1 MPETTITMKQFTGL
15 EQAWGEA
22 SGQMGTAWDAA
33 NMDTRHGRLASSPGW
48 SSAYPPLPVQAAVI
62 TLARFYRR
70 NEPDLPEVLIAATA
84 DTLFAYT
91 DTWTTL
97 GTGYKSGNWDWVCY
111 EDTVTVT
118 PGDDGESEQQMVD
131 IMLLTNPLDGMI
143 AIYGHNL
150 SVRPLETPDKFGFL
164 ARYKERIFGSG
175 SLANPDSIYYSQP
188 FNPTAWNT
196 VEQEGVLLPELSGGR
211 IDAPTWDGDRF
222 IALAPY
228 GTSLLAFKR
237 ETVFRL
243 YGADPGE
250 FYLRDQYGADGPIA
264 EDTVAVDADA
274 VYLVSGAGLSLY
286 DGAAVRPLRRDS
298 LQYFWAKID
307 PERLSLSQ
315 GALCGHRYYLSLPV
329 AGGGWKLMELD
340 LTRGSFMA
348 YEGPQPTALL
358 ALGGRLLY
366 ADAQHPG
373 QLYMLNL
380 ENFAASEAF
389 ESRWITPWND
399 GGAPHLS
406 KSHFR
411 LSGTVSLQST
421 GEHAQLRVTLETD
434 RGSKTR
440 VIDWPSG
447 ETMQPLTVRLP
458 CYGRR
463 FRLKILGPAGH
474 RFILHGPL
482 ELTYYTHGEGGLI

>member
-1 MPETTITMKQFTGL
+1 MPENTLTIKQFTGL
-15 EQAWGEA
+15 EQALGEA

-48 SSAYPPLPVQAAVI
+48 SSAYPPLPVQNPIV

-70 NEPDLPEVLIAATA
+70 NNPELPEVLIAATD

-91 DTWTTL
+91 DVWITL
-97 GTGYKSGNWDWVCY
+97 GTGYKSGRWDWVCY
-111 EDTVTVT
+111 EDTITA
-118 PGDDGESEQQMVD
+118 PEESGSQGEPQMVD
-131 IMLLTNPLDGMI
+131 ILLLTNPLDGMI
-143 AIYGHNL
+143 AVYGHDL
-150 SVRPLETPDKFGFL
+150 SVRALETPDKFGFL

-188 FNPTAWNT
+188 FNPTAWGT
-196 VEQEGVLLPELSGGR
+196 VEREGVLLPELSGGR

-264 EDTVAVDADA
+264 EDTVAVEADA
-274 VYLVSGAGLSLY
+274 VYLLSGAGLSLY

-298 LQYFWAKID
+298 LHQLWQQANLN
-307 PERLSLSQ
+307 RLSQSR
-315 GALCGHRYYLSLPV
+315 GALCGHRYYLSIPI
-329 AGGGWKLMELD
+329 AEDGWKLVELD
-340 LTRGSFMA
+340 LTRGCFMV

-358 ALGGRLLY
+358 ALDNRLIY
-366 ADAQHPG
+366 ADARYPG
-373 QLYMLNL
+373 QLYALN
-380 ENFAASEAF
+380 EKSYAASESF
-389 ESRWITPWND
+389 ESRWVTPWSD
-399 GGAPHLS
+399 GNAPKRS

-411 LSGTVSLQST
+411 LSGTLSLKSSSD
-421 GEHAQLRVTLETD
+421 HAQLHVTLETE

-440 VIDWPSG
+440 IINWPSDQR
-447 ETMQPLTVRLP
+447 MQPFTVRLP

-463 FRLKILGPAGH
+463 FRLKLSAPPGH
-474 RFILHGPL
+474 RFTLYGPL
-482 ELTYYTHGEGGLI
+482 ELTFYTHEEGGLL

>member
-1 MPETTITMKQFTGL
+1 MPEKTLTLKQFTGL

-33 NMDTRHGRLASSPGW
+33 NMDTRYGRLASSPGW
-48 SSAYPPLPVQAAVI
+48 SGAYPPLPVQAAVI

-70 NEPDLPEVLIAATA
+70 NHDELPEVLIAATA
-84 DTLFAYT
+84 DSLYAYT
-91 DTWTTL
+91 DEWIML
-97 GTGYKSGNWDWVCY
+97 GSGYKSGSWDWVCY
-111 EDTVTVT
+111 EDTVTA
-118 PGDDGESEQQMVD
+118 DGSEEPQMAD

-143 AIYGHNL
+143 AVYGHDL
-150 SVRPLETPDKFGFL
+150 SVRSLETPDKFGFL

-222 IALAPY
+222 IALVPY

-264 EDTVAVDADA
+264 EDTVAVEADA
-274 VYLVSGAGLSLY
+274 VYLLSGAGLSLY
-286 DGAAVRPLRRDS
+286 DGSAVRPLRRES
-298 LQYFWAKID
+298 LQGLWSHAD
-307 PERLSLSQ
+307 LSRLTQAQ

-329 AGGGWKLMELD
+329 SGGGWQLIELD
-340 LTRGSFMA
+340 LSRGCFMA

-358 ALGGRLLY
+358 ALGERLLY
-366 ADAQHPG
+366 ADGRYPG
-373 QLYMLNL
+373 RLYALNQQS
-380 ENFAASEAF
+380 FAASDDF
-389 ESRWITPWND
+389 ESRWVTPWSD
-399 GGAPHLS
+399 GGSPGLS

-411 LSGTVSLQST
+411 LSGTLSLQSS
-421 GEHAQLRVTLETD
+421 GAQAQLCACLETD

-447 ETMQPLTVRLP
+447 ERLKPFTVRLP

-463 FRLKILGPAGH
+463 FRLKLSAPAGH

-482 ELTYYTHGEGGLI
+482 ELSFYTHGEGGLL